1 MKVHINIHLI
11 QRLWK
16 GCFNL
21 KFMLFKYEAITNTGD
36 KKTGTIEA
44 SSKDSAISAL
54 QRRSLII
61 SSIKEEDANK
71 GILHSSFFEKRIK
84 MKDIVIMSRQ
94 ISTLF
99 EAQVSALK
107 AFNLLATN
115 TENPSLV
122 KVLNTIS
129 LDIQSGVSISEALSR
144 HPDVFSIFYVNMV
157 KAGEESGKLTQTF
170 SYLAEYLDRQY
181 QLTSKTK
188 NALIYPAFV
197 IGVFF
202 IVMIL
207 MFTFI
212 IPRLSNIIKDSGQA
226 LPFSTKIVFAVS
238 DIMIN
243 YGIYMAIILIAFVLY
258 VIKVSNTDSGKKYFD
273 RIKITAPI
281 LKNIY
286 VKLYLS
292 RISDNMDTMLSSGIT
307 IIRSIELTSLVVGNR
322 IYEDLLRDASE
333 KVKSGRSF
341 SEALSTYPE
350 IPPIMSG
357 MIHVG
362 EETGSLGS
370 ILKTLGKFYAR
381 EVNDA
386 VDTLVG
392 LIEPMMIVALGLGV
406 GLLLTSVLMPIYNI
420 AGGI

>member
-1 MKVHINIHLI
+1 
-11 QRLWK
+11 
-16 GCFNL
+16 
-21 KFMLFKYEAITNTGD
+21 MLFKYEAITNTGD
-36 KKTGTIEA
+36 KKIGSIEA

-54 QRRSLII
+54 QRRALIV
-61 SSIKEEDANK
+61 SSIAEDGGPV
-71 GILHSSFFEKRIK
+71 GIFHSSFFQKKIK

-107 AFNLLATN
+107 AFNLMATN
-115 TENPSLV
+115 TGNPGLV
-122 KVLNTIS
+122 KILETIS
-129 LDIQSGVSISEALSR
+129 NDIQAGVSISDSLAR
-144 HPDVFSIFYVNMV
+144 HPDVFSIFYINMV
-157 KAGEESGKLTQTF
+157 RAGEESGKLTQTF

-197 IGVFF
+197 MGVFF

-212 IPRLSNIIKDSGQA
+212 VPKLSAIIMDSGQA
-226 LPFSTKIVFAVS
+226 IPFSTKIVFFVS
-238 DIMIN
+238 DMMVH
-243 YGIYMAIILIAFVLY
+243 YGLFLLIGLVVLVLY
-258 VIKVSNTDSGKKYFD
+258 FIKFSKSEYGQVYID
-273 RIKITAPI
+273 RLKISVPVF
-281 LKNIY
+281 KNIY
-286 VKLYLS
+286 TKLYLS
-292 RISDNMDTMLSSGIT
+292 RIADNMDTMLSSGIN
-307 IIRSIELTSLVVGNR
+307 IIRAIELTSVVVGNR
-322 IYEDLLRDASE
+322 VFEDILKDAAE
-333 KVKSGRSF
+333 KVKSGS
-341 SEALSTYPE
+341 SLSDAISSYKE
-350 IPPIMSG
+350 IPAIMGG

-381 EVNDA
+381 EVNEA
-386 VDTLVG
+386 VDTMVS

-406 GLLLTSVLMPIYNI
+406 GILLTSVLMPIYNI

>member
-1 MKVHINIHLI
+1 
-11 QRLWK
+11 
-16 GCFNL
+16 
-21 KFMLFKYEAITNTGD
+21 MLFKYEAITNMGE
-36 KKTGTIEA
+36 KKMGSIEA
-44 SSKDSAISAL
+44 SSKDSAISSL
-54 QRRSLII
+54 QRRGLIVSLVV
-61 SSIKEEDANK
+61 EEGDKK
-71 GILHSSFFEKRIK
+71 GLLHLSFFEKRVK
-84 MKDIVIMSRQ
+84 MKDVVIMSRQ

-115 TENPSLV
+115 TENPALV
-122 KVLNTIS
+122 KILNIIS
-129 LDIQSGVSISEALSR
+129 SDIQSGVSISEALSR
-144 HPDVFSIFYVNMV
+144 HPDAFSIFYINMV

-170 SYLAEYLDRQY
+170 SYLADYLDRQY

-188 NALIYPAFV
+188 NALIYPSFV

-212 IPRLSNIIKDSGQA
+212 VPRLAVIIKESGQVIP
-226 LPFSTKIVFAVS
+226 LSTKIVFALS
-238 DIMIN
+238 DLLIN
-243 YGIYMAIILIAFVLY
+243 YGLFVFIGLCLLGLY
-258 VIKVSNTDSGKKYFD
+258 VYKMTKSDSGKKYLD
-273 RIKITAPI
+273 HIKISIPI
-281 LKNIY
+281 FRNIY
-286 VKLYLS
+286 TKLYLS
-292 RISDNMDTMLSSGIT
+292 RIADNMDTMLSSGIP
-307 IIRSIELTSLVVGNR
+307 IVRAIELTSVVVGNR
-322 IYEDLLRDASE
+322 VFEDLLKDTTE
-333 KVKSGRSF
+333 KVKSGSSLSDAF
-341 SEALSTYPE
+341 SAHPE
-350 IPPIMSG
+350 IPPIMAG

-386 VDTLVG
+386 VDTLVS

>member
-1 MKVHINIHLI
+1 
-11 QRLWK
+11 
-16 GCFNL
+16 
-21 KFMLFKYEAITNTGD
+21 MLFKYEAITNIGE
-36 KKTGTIEA
+36 KKIGSIEA
-44 SSKDSAISAL
+44 SSKDTAISAL
-54 QRRSLII
+54 QRRGLIVSAI
-61 SSIKEEDANK
+61 AEEGVKN
-71 GILHSSFFEKRIK
+71 GIFHLSFFHKKIK

-115 TENPSLV
+115 TGNPALV
-122 KVLNTIS
+122 AILNTIS
-129 LDIQSGVSISEALSR
+129 TDIQAGVSISESLAR
-144 HPDVFSIFYVNMV
+144 HPDVFSVFYVNMV

-212 IPRLSNIIKDSGQA
+212 VPKLSAIIKDSGQA
-226 LPFSTKIVFAVS
+226 IPFSTKIVFAVS
-238 DIMIN
+238 DLMVN
-243 YGIYMAIILIAFVLY
+243 YGLYLAIGLALAVMYLIKFS
-258 VIKVSNTDSGKKYFD
+258 KTESGKLYLD
-273 RIKITAPI
+273 RLKITIPI

-286 VKLYLS
+286 IKLYLS
-292 RISDNMDTMLSSGIT
+292 RIADNMNTMLSSGIN
-307 IIRSIELTSLVVGNR
+307 IIRAIELTSVVVGNKVF
-322 IYEDLLRDASE
+322 EDILKDASE
-333 KVKSGRSF
+333 KVKSGS
-341 SEALSTYPE
+341 SLSDAFVAPE
-350 IPPIMSG
+350 IPAIMGG

-370 ILKTLGKFYAR
+370 ILKTLGVFYSR
-381 EVNDA
+381 EVNEA
-386 VDTLVG
+386 VDTMVG

-406 GLLLTSVLMPIYNI
+406 GVLLTSVLMPIYNI